1 MSESSSEQLRALLKN
16 AEFARTPLRPNGRE
30 GSADVP
36 LDELASLISSLDID
50 LGTPLQ
56 SRSNGGRYHLYIY
69 TYIYIFICVCMYT
82 FV

>member
-50 LGTPLQ
+50 LGSPLSLPQ
-56 SRSNGGRYHLYIY
+56 SRSNGGNI
-69 TYIYIFICVCMYT
+69 IESV
-82 FV
+82 VAVK